1 MQKLTLLSILVIS
14 GVLGITL
21 AWSQLAFVQATS
33 NESGTIQCIT
43 TPCDFPQSQT
53 TSNESGTIQCIT
65 TPCDYPSPQ
74 PLPMPPESDS
84 NNDTV
89 TAPRNEIELPSE
101 GQNSNNQIEPCLSP
115 CPPGAEMCIQMCK
128 PTGQQGTTNEE
139 IESQSDPQQE
149 AILSSVPDKSL
160 SGTTTS
166 EQPTIEDE
174 AETTDTESSESSEST
189 PSSSN

>member
-14 GVLGITL
+14 VVLGITL
-21 AWSQLAFVQATS
+21 AWSQLAFVQAS
-33 NESGTIQCIT
+33 
-43 TPCDFPQSQT
+43 
-53 TSNESGTIQCIT
+53 SNESGTIQCIT
-65 TPCDYPSPQ
+65 TPCDYPTPQ

-89 TAPRNEIELPSE
+89 TAPRNGIESPTEVQS
-101 GQNSNNQIEPCLSP
+101 SSSQIEPCLSP
-115 CPPGAEMCIQMCK
+115 CPPGVEMCIQMCK
-128 PTGQQGTTNEE
+128 PPGQQDTINEE
-139 IESQSDPQQE
+139 IESQSGPQQE

-174 AETTDTESSESSEST
+174 AETTDSEPNESSEST
-189 PSSSN
+189 